1 VPPRNEGPSLHSNV
15 ASLATLMA
23 YFFELYVKKFV
34 NGDGS
39 VITLAI
45 DAKNTTFNDYVVYA
59 TYDQGSTKGFLEV
72 LPLFIYVTRTGI
84 WTYIIYFT
92 LAEFVVFAYLRHR
105 KTIKSRKIFL
115 QQITQ
120 EMMDVR
126 KSLRHDQLSSDTT
139 VTNLIW
145 ETGDLTRLYDFSSSW
160 NLFRSYNRPFRYI
173 KDKHK
178 IFRETNGYIRIDDFY
193 SKLVE
198 RDSYIKNSQVINDF
212 TLAELNRQCLELAE
226 DALLKI
232 DCSKYR

>member
-1 VPPRNEGPSLHSNV
+1 MANPKPSLLLQINQPRPING
-15 ASLATLMA
+15 L
-23 YFFELYVKKFV
+23 FFELYVKKFV

-59 TYDQGSTKGFLEV
+59 TSDQGGTKGFLEV

-84 WTYIIYFT
+84 WTYVIYFT

-139 VTNLIW
+139 VTNLIC
-145 ETGDLTRLYDFSSSW
+145 ETGDLTRLYDFFSSW

-178 IFRETNGYIRIDDFY
+178 IFRETKGYIRIDDFY

-198 RDSYIKNSQVINDF
+198 RD
-212 TLAELNRQCLELAE
+212 
-226 DALLKI
+226 
-232 DCSKYR
+232 